1 MPGGVRT
8 FDPSKVAVS
17 IGGYPISGFAEGTFI
32 EAERNADM
40 FTMKTGSDG
49 HTSRT
54 KSNNRSGTLT
64 FTLAQTSMSNNV
76 LSTIAVAD
84 ELTSTGVVPIM
95 INDLSGTTVIFSGT
109 GWVRKMPNLAVGGDD
124 ISGVA
129 WQLDCADMDYFIG
142 GNDAEDDALNA

>member
-32 EAERNADM
+32 EAERTSDM
-40 FTMKTGSDG
+40 FTKKTGADG

-54 KSNNRSGTLT
+54 KSNDRSGTVTL
-64 FTLAQTSMSNNV
+64 TLAQTSQSNNA
-76 LSTIAVAD
+76 LSAIAIAD

-95 INDLSGTTVIFSGT
+95 ITDLSGSTTLFTGT
-109 GWVRKMPNLAVGGDD
+109 GWVRKMPNISLGGDD
-124 ISGVA
+124 IAGIG

-142 GNDAEDDALNA
+142 GNNAEDDALNA